1 MKACY
6 KLANT
11 CLGIYIN
18 GRFTVFVCIK
28 DWVCGWRRW
37 IGGTG
42 MIGDFGCQ
50 RFDNLWGS
58 QRLSYQP
65 IASHHKSDFAPAS
78 HRSLSIS

>member
-11 CLGIYIN
+11 CLGIYID

-28 DWVCGWRRW
+28 DGVWGWRRW
-37 IGGTG
+37 IGGTS

-50 RFDNLWGS
+50 RFDNLWS
-58 QRLSYQP
+58 
-65 IASHHKSDFAPAS
+65 
-78 HRSLSIS
+78 